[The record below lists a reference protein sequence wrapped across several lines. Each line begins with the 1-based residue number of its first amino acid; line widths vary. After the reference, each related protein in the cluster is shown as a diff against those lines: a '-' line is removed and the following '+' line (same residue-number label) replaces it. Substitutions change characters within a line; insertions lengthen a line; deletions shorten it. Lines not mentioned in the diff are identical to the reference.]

1 MLSVNFKIPAK
12 TTRQV
17 SDGLQQRK
25 RTIQILAFQEVTDA
39 FRGWALYLSAS
50 IAATISAFY
59 VFNATSFVANSGL
72 LILQRPFL
80 IPLSITATVTL
91 LYVITRA
98 TLAIAR
104 PREQGVLRVLFFAP
118 VDSIGLLGA
127 HLFSGVAI
135 YTLLMVISVPLV
147 YFQSLITNLPFP
159 AVVLL
164 SLIVSPLFA
173 TLAVSIGLFIS
184 STASSSRSAILL
196 IGTILLFA
204 LLIPTGYNALLN
216 VPQSSRFYDATYV
229 LRKLLRLARVLLDWV
244 SPFSLLIGTMDDCVR
259 HGWADFTQKLLAG
272 LLGSFIWVGFAV
284 IGLQRRGVLP

>member
-1 MLSVNFKIPAK
+1 MLSVNFKFLAK
-12 TTRQV
+12 TTMQAA
-17 SDGLQQRK
+17 DGLQQRK

-39 FRGWALYLSAS
+39 LRGWALYLSAS
-50 IAATISAFY
+50 IAATISALY

-80 IPLSITATVTL
+80 APLSITATVTL

-127 HLFSGVAI
+127 HLLSGAAI